1 MAKAFSKREEI
12 RLLSCDIALQR
23 IVRRV
28 HLERMTLIV
37 VCGHRGEAAQNAAFK
52 DKASKLK
59 WPHSRHNVFPSE
71 AVDLA
76 PFPLDWKD
84 LGRFAQMADH
94 MLEIAHDEG
103 VTLIWGGSW
112 PKFQDFGHFEMEK
125 DLGGAAA

>member
-1 MAKAFSKREEI
+1 MAKPFSKREEA
-12 RLLSCDIALQR
+12 RLLSCHLDLQR

-28 HLERMTLIV
+28 HIERMPLIV
-37 VCGHRGEAAQNAAFK
+37 VCGHRGEKDQNAHFAAK
-52 DKASKLK
+52 TSKLK

-84 LGRFAQMADH
+84 LGRFAQLADH
-94 MLEIAHDEG
+94 MLEIAHLEG